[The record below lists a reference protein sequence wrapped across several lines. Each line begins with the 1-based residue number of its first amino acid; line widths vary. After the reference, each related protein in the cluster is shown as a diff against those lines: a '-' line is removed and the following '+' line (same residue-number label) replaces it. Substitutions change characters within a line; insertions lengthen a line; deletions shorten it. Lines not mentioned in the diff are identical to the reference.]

1 MDRSVC
7 QKSLTP
13 QLPCV
18 GIMEMIGQCWKW
30 TFLPVH
36 IPFPSAH
43 LSFPRLNNGIV
54 ELYCCE
60 PHAKVGISAATCT
73 ASGGKCSALS
83 VWISNAFSVGQSA
96 SISNLL
102 GLIPND
108 QPEKYTQPCSG
119 VFQKLSGGQL
129 LFKTIPDRNAY
140 PGRFYGSW
148 RYTTPQSH
156 LYLHYDPSV
165 STTICR
171 TVAASRSFLS
181 RKAIAPASN
190 PKRRNSRSG

>member
-119 VFQKLSGGQL
+119 VFQKLYGGRL
-129 LFKTIPDRNAY
+129 LFPGLQRISGPFLWIVEIYNTPVAPLFTLRSQRIYDHLPD
-140 PGRFYGSW
+140 GRRVEVFFVEESDC
-148 RYTTPQSH
+148 PC
-156 LYLHYDPSV
+156 L
-165 STTICR
+165 
-171 TVAASRSFLS
+171 
-181 RKAIAPASN
+181 
-190 PKRRNSRSG
+190 